1 MLMNMMRDKDSFV
14 RQLFLIIA
22 TVMQTTVWVTM
33 VSNFG
38 WTHVASIGSYILSAL
53 IYYVVYI
60 VWTNKLN

>member
-14 RQLFLIIA
+14 RQLLLVIA
-22 TVMQTTVWVTM
+22 FTLQTLVWATL

-38 WTHVASIGSYILSAL
+38 WTHTISIASYVLSAL

-60 VWTNKLN
+60 IWTNKIN

>member
-1 MLMNMMRDKDSFV
+1 MLMNKMRDKDSFV

-22 TVMQTTVWVTM
+22 TSMQTLVWATL

-38 WTHVASIGSYILSAL
+38 WTHTISIASYVLSAL